1 MLVLPTIRQFYQEAC
16 QNYTLS
22 QSLKLSVHKRIKFK
36 KNKDQGSELT
46 TKIERVATP
55 YW

>member
-22 QSLKLSVHKRIKFK
+22 QSLKLSVYKRIK